1 MMHKAWCSLEEVPYS
16 YSRSSIKFQGQ
27 MGWKIENLNPIW
39 ARLLGQSQ
47 LSNPL
52 DLPCLY
58 IFLYHYNDVIMGAI
72 ASQITS
78 VYSTVYSYADQ
89 RKHKSSASLAIC
101 EGNSL
106 GTSEFP
112 AQCPVTR
119 KMFPFDDVIMFF
131 HSFQVAMIT
140 QIISNSTI
148 SK

>member
-27 MGWKIENLNPIW
+27 MDWKIENLNPIW

-78 VYSTVYSYADQ
+78 IYSTVYSYADQ
-89 RKHKSSASLAIC
+89 RKHQSSASLAFC
-101 EGNSL
+101 VGNSL
-106 GTSEFP
+106 GTSE
-112 AQCPVTR
+112 CPVTR